1 MFERRRGRSGIIIA
15 LFGLLVVSAGAE
27 AFETFPIAREPGH
40 QQFPAIDDC
49 TVVWQTNRNGDW
61 DIGLGDISYP
71 GSIDP
76 LTLAD
81 TLSEAQYPAVSGNV
95 VVWQNKFFLF
105 DDCDIVGLD
114 LSTETFFTVIESAAD
129 ECSPAVSGN
138 LVVVQSRMTAH
149 AGWDILGVDITD
161 RANAQPFWLDR
172 NAEDQWRPDVDGD
185 IVVYED
191 VFNGVS
197 YISGW
202 DLSDPDDA
210 AWFPVRSVV
219 GPCQSPA
226 IAGKWVVWQDQ
237 GEGTAVTGGDNVFDP
252 RLPAQLGFE
261 GSVEASNPDVYNN
274 VVVWQ
279 DRRNGN
285 WDIYGCNLTTK
296 AAFPIVSQGADQTHP
311 AITFSPWL
319 KAYVVVWQDYRN
331 GNWDI
336 YGAILNGPEVAG
348 CASPL
353 TGDVDADSITD
364 AKDIDEVEVRLG
376 QQNGIPIEAD

>member
-1 MFERRRGRSGIIIA
+1 MFERRKRRSGAIIA
-15 LFGLLVVSAGAE
+15 LFGLLIAATAA

-40 QQFPAIDDC
+40 QQLPAVDDC

-61 DIGLGDISYP
+61 DIALADISYP
-71 GSIDP
+71 GSVNP
-76 LTLAD
+76 LMLAD
-81 TLSEAQYPAVSGNV
+81 ALSEAQSPAISGNV
-95 VVWQNKFFLF
+95 IVWQNQFFLYE
-105 DDCDIVGLD
+105 DYDIVGLD
-114 LSTETFFTVIESAAD
+114 LSTETFFTVVESPAD
-129 ECSPAVSGN
+129 ECSPAVCGN
-138 LVVVQSRMTAH
+138 LVIAQSRVTAH
-149 AGWDILGVDITD
+149 ADWDILGVDIAD
-161 RANAQPFWLDR
+161 RANTLPFWLDR
-172 NAEDQWRPDVDGD
+172 NAEDQWRPDIDDG
-185 IVVYED
+185 IVIYED
-191 VFNGVS
+191 VYDGTS
-197 YISGW
+197 YVSGW
-202 DLSDPDDA
+202 DLSDLDDA

-237 GEGTAVTGGDNVFDP
+237 GEETTAAAGDNIFDP
-252 RLPAQLGFE
+252 RLPRLLDLE

-285 WDIYGCNLTTK
+285 WDIYGYNLTTK
-296 AAFPIVSQGADQTHP
+296 TAFPIVSQDADQTHP

-364 AKDIDEVEVRLG
+364 AKDIDEVDARLG
-376 QQNGIPIEAD
+376 QQNGIPVEAD